1 MAVQITSPP
10 IANTVLSG
18 DWSFTFSTA
27 TSSLGSLPLSGGCTI
42 FSGTQTVGVGS
53 TEQEC
58 WQYIEDNNISNPFD
72 PENELPYN
80 IAGSN
85 GYGNTADPL
94 NFNRN

>member
-1 MAVQITSPP
+1 MAIQITSPP
-10 IANTVLSG
+10 IANTVSAD
-18 DWSFTFSTA
+18 DWMFTFSTT

-42 FSGTQTVGVGS
+42 FSGNQTVGVGS

-85 GYGNTADPL
+85 GYGNAGDPL